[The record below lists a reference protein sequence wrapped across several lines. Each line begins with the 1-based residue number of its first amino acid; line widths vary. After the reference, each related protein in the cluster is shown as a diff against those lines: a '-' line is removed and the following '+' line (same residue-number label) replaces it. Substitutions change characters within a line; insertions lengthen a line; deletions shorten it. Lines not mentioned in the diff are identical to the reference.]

1 MVDFNDVEGKD
12 QEEKKKISIKKTVI
26 KRKTETIDVPKIREL
41 ENKIDTL
48 VMVFGDFQSK
58 LLDSTSILIDN
69 WKQIKNYFRKG
80 ERPSQTQ
87 AIQNFEKHLHQ
98 LLKIEVRK

>member
-1 MVDFNDVEGKD
+1 MVDFNDVEGTD
-12 QEEKKKISIKKTVI
+12 QEKKKIPSKKRTEI
-26 KRKTETIDVPKIREL
+26 KRHKEIIDYPKVREL